1 MWLNESFATYLAALT
16 YKAGFGNR
24 DWMSWK
30 EGTTNFITQ
39 NNRGSVFPVDTNLF
53 YILFSSRLTYNKGA
67 YVLHTLRDQIGYKGF
82 FDGVNNFINDPA
94 LTYDFAITDQFR
106 AHMEAT
112 SKRDLKEFFSDWY
125 KGEGYP
131 NYILRY
137 NLEGSKLYFDVTQ
150 GGSTGRSPFFDMD
163 LAVAVYLNGL
173 HFDFRLPVTQQNEVF
188 VKTFG
193 RVPDSVK
200 IDPDYNTLIGTR
212 VAAAG
217 WVHQIRRT
225 SFWNLFYSA

>member
-1 MWLNESFATYLAALT
+1 M
-16 YKAGFGNR
+16 
-24 DWMSWK
+24 
-30 EGTTNFITQ
+30 
-39 NNRGSVFPVDTNLF
+39 
-53 YILFSSRLTYNKGA
+53 
-67 YVLHTLRDQIGYKGF
+67 
-82 FDGVNNFINDPA
+82 
-94 LTYDFAITDQFR
+94 
-106 AHMEAT
+106 
-112 SKRDLKEFFSDWY
+112 
-125 KGEGYP
+125 
-131 NYILRY
+131 
-137 NLEGSKLYFDVTQ
+137 YFDVTQ

-217 WVHQIRRT
+217 WVH
-225 SFWNLFYSA
+225 